1 MVLWCCDVTL
11 SCGAVTVAVA
21 HNAFGLCCAVLCCAV
36 LRCVCRC
43 GVQGKAHALHST
55 ICQHALSI
63 VNTVCPALRA
73 IHRHHSRI
81 TTLLLVASGDAV
93 SETPLMCVF
102 ITR

>member
-1 MVLWCCDVTL
+1 M
-11 SCGAVTVAVA
+11 
-21 HNAFGLCCAVLCCAV
+21 

-63 VNTVCPALRA
+63 VSTVRPALRA
-73 IHRHHSRI
+73 IHRKHGRI
-81 TTLLLVASGDAV
+81 TTLLLLASEDAV

>member
-1 MVLWCCDVTL
+1 M
-11 SCGAVTVAVA
+11 
-21 HNAFGLCCAVLCCAV
+21 

-63 VNTVCPALRA
+63 VSTVRPALRK
-73 IHRHHSRI
+73 HGRI
-81 TTLLLVASGDAV
+81 TTLLLLASGDAV

>member
-1 MVLWCCDVTL
+1 MLLAIERKC
-11 SCGAVTVAVA
+11 AVVGCALLCIAV
-21 HNAFGLCCAVLCCAV
+21 HCCADAAY
-36 LRCVCRC
+36 
-43 GVQGKAHALHST
+43 KAHALHST

-63 VNTVCPALRA
+63 VSTVRPALRA
-73 IHRHHSRI
+73 IPANGIHRNHGRI